1 VRLELECA
9 FDVPLRHAFDYITD
23 PRNWPE
29 YWPGLIRVEAGSRWR
44 EPGDR
49 ARLVLRLLGRP
60 VELDMA
66 LERLEPY
73 RLVEYTSVQKGLP
86 DARHERHFADAGDGF
101 HYRLVVELEPRPGIR
116 GISDRVL
123 ARPATVRAMRQT
135 LRNLDRRFASFPSAA
150 TDIDSRPDGGP

>member
-1 VRLELECA
+1 VRLELERA
-9 FDVPLRHAFDYITD
+9 FDVPLRHGFDYITN

-73 RLVEYTSVQKGLP
+73 RLIEYTSAQRGLP
-86 DARHERHFADAGDGF
+86 DARHERHFAEAGGGF
-101 HYRLVVELEPRPGIR
+101 HYRLVVELEPRPGVRAIF
-116 GISDRVL
+116 DRMLVG
-123 ARPATVRAMRQT
+123 PATARAMRRT
-135 LRNLDRRFASFPSAA
+135 LHNLDRRFASFPSAA
-150 TDIDSRPDGGP
+150 ADIDSKTNGGP